1 MSKLLEIFRSPWIL
15 ATVVI
20 LIAIMIR
27 IGVSGS
33 NALERGRISLDEGD
47 TTMAVHH
54 FREAVSWVLPVAPWR
69 EDAAEALWS
78 IHLGQVESG
87 QLKEA
92 VQTLSMLRA
101 GLMAGRSIL
110 GPDEV
115 WHEKVDSALAPLMAR
130 WEAKAA
136 VQEGRPLPGS
146 LKEREAHFAQILARD
161 TLPSRGYGLIAILG
175 FFVWCFAVWRSTGA
189 TGKSRIKI
197 LGVAAVGF
205 VLFVL
210 GLTLA

>member
-1 MSKLLEIFRSPWIL
+1 
-15 ATVVI
+15 
-20 LIAIMIR
+20 MIR
-27 IGVSGS
+27 VGVSGS
-33 NALERGRISLDEGD
+33 NALERGRVLLEEGD

-78 IHLGQVESG
+78 IHRGQVEAG

-101 GLMAGRSIL
+101 GLMAGRSVL
-110 GPDEV
+110 GPDEE
-115 WHEKVDSALAPLMAR
+115 WHERVDAALAPMMAR

-136 VQEGRPLPGS
+136 AQEGRSIRGS
-146 LKEREAHFAQILARD
+146 LKERETHYAEILSRD
-161 TLPSRGYGLIAILG
+161 TLPSRTYGLIMIIG
-175 FFVWCFAVWRSTGA
+175 FFLWCSAMWRSTGEE
-189 TGKSRIKI
+189 GKARVKI
-197 LGVAAVGF
+197 LGVAALGF